1 MSTNCEIFGLTYITN
16 YGNNKGPLLE
26 DFIHLNEYAN
36 GRLVDY
42 VKAKVGYYLVFSF
55 IINLDIQH
63 PGLIGNSLLK
73 LSNDCNE
80 FGYGYG
86 YEYGFDYDLPCS
98 IPLSLWG

>member
-1 MSTNCEIFGLTYITN
+1 MSTNCEIFGLTYVTN

-42 VKAKVGYYLVFSF
+42 VKAKVGYYLVPR
-55 IINLDIQH
+55 LV
-63 PGLIGNSLLK
+63 IGNSLLK

-98 IPLSLWG
+98 IPLSIWE